1 MLNISLKL
9 LKERFAICKCDQN
22 MPIPMWV
29 LKSRDFYSITRT
41 ADEMSI
47 VSFESS
53 VPADVEKNGGWR
65 AFMVEGISGFSQIG
79 IISSIT
85 GILAENGIPVF
96 VCLHIIL
103 ITSLSKKRIWKNQ
116 QSFWRADL
124 LLIKK
129 LVNGVII

>member
-96 VCLHIIL
+96 CMSTYNTDYIFVKEENLEK
-103 ITSLSKKRIWKNQ
+103 S
-116 QSFWRADL
+116 AEL
-124 LLIKK
+124 LKSRFT
-129 LVNGVII
+129 VN